1 MLPHL
6 WSKRCIIN
14 PQNNEYMKRLLLI
27 TALCAGLCSS
37 CSNSDTP
44 AAPEPVIDPVLPDT
58 VVNKVESS
66 IALPELD
73 ARTQKAIA
81 QQGNVFAGNLMLQM
95 NKQVPDANLMI
106 SPMSLQYALGMLS
119 NGCSEA
125 ALKEITDAMGMNDY
139 SLDMLNSF
147 FYNLTQT
154 LTKEDKD
161 FTLKLANV
169 IWIQENF
176 EVGEDFIKN
185 NKAIF
190 DADVSDID
198 FGQAD
203 KAKKTINAWADKATN
218 GTIKELSLKINTD
231 TRAVLANACYLKGK
245 WTLPFDKK
253 ATKKETFYNQDGTTS
268 EVDMMHLTKEF
279 NFRDSEGEPY
289 MAVELP
295 YGNQTFHMLVILPRE
310 DKTLEEIIPT
320 IRWSNLGLGGEKVN
334 VALPKFKIEAK
345 YPEKIM
351 NSVKD
356 MGINQIFLPG
366 SLPGINEELFVG
378 QIAQDT
384 FIEVDESGTE
394 ASAVT
399 TIGME
404 LASSGADYTPPTYT
418 IRMDRP
424 FVFAIREKATGAV
437 LFMGKV
443 VQM

>member
-1 MLPHL
+1 
-6 WSKRCIIN
+6 
-14 PQNNEYMKRLLLI
+14 MKRLLLI

-37 CSNSDTP
+37 CSNSHDTP
-44 AAPEPVIDPVLPDT
+44 AAPEPEICPVLPDT

-66 IALPELD
+66 ITLPELD

-81 QQGNVFAGNLMLQM
+81 SQGNVFANKLLLQM
-95 NKQVPDANLMI
+95 NQQVPDANLMI
-106 SPMSLQYALGMLS
+106 SPMSLQYALGMLG

-125 ALKEITDAMGMNDY
+125 ALKEIADAMGMKDY

-154 LTKEDKD
+154 LVKEDKD
-161 FTLKLANV
+161 FTLRLANA

-176 EVGEDFIKN
+176 EVGEDFIQN

-190 DADVSDID
+190 DADVKDID

-203 KAKKTINAWADKATN
+203 KAKKAINEWADKATN
-218 GTIKELSLKINTD
+218 GTIKELSLQVNAD

-245 WTLPFDKK
+245 WTLPFDKEE
-253 ATKKETFYNQDGTTS
+253 TKKETFHNQDGTTS
-268 EVDMMHLTKEF
+268 EVDMMHLTKTF
-279 NFRDSEGEPY
+279 NFRDSASEPY
-289 MAVELP
+289 MAIELP
-295 YGNQTFHMLVILPRE
+295 YGNQSFNMAIVVPKDDYTLDDILPTFDWNR
-310 DKTLEEIIPT
+310 L
-320 IRWSNLGLGGEKVN
+320 NLGGKKVN
-334 VALPKFKIEAK
+334 VALPKFKIEAR
-345 YPEKIM
+345 YPEEIM
-351 NSVKD
+351 KCVKEL
-356 MGINQIFLPG
+356 GVSQIFLPG
-366 SLPGINEELFVG
+366 SLPGIHSELFVG

-424 FVFAIREKATGAV
+424 FAFAIREKTTGAV

>member
-1 MLPHL
+1 
-6 WSKRCIIN
+6 
-14 PQNNEYMKRLLLI
+14 MKRLLLI
-27 TALCAGLCSS
+27 TALCAGFCSS
-37 CSNSDTP
+37 CSNSHDTP
-44 AAPEPVIDPVLPDT
+44 AAPEPEICPVLPDT

-66 IALPELD
+66 ITLPELD

-81 QQGNVFAGNLMLQM
+81 SQGNVFANKLLLQM
-95 NKQVPDANLMI
+95 NQQVPDANLMI
-106 SPMSLQYALGMLS
+106 SPMSLQYALGMLG

-125 ALKEITDAMGMNDY
+125 ALKEIADAMGMKDY

-154 LTKEDKD
+154 LVKEDKD
-161 FTLKLANV
+161 FTLRLANA

-176 EVGEDFIKN
+176 EVGEDFIQN

-190 DADVSDID
+190 DADVKDID

-203 KAKKTINAWADKATN
+203 KAKKAINEWADKATN
-218 GTIKELSLKINTD
+218 GTIKELSLQVNAD

-245 WTLPFDKK
+245 WTLPFDKEE
-253 ATKKETFYNQDGTTS
+253 TKKETFHNQDGTTS
-268 EVDMMHLTKEF
+268 EVDMMHLTKTF
-279 NFRDSEGEPY
+279 NFRDSASEPY
-289 MAVELP
+289 MAIELP
-295 YGNQTFHMLVILPRE
+295 YGNQSFNMAIVVPKDDYTLDDILPTFDWNR
-310 DKTLEEIIPT
+310 L
-320 IRWSNLGLGGEKVN
+320 NLGGKKVN
-334 VALPKFKIEAK
+334 VALPKFKIEAQ
-345 YPEKIM
+345 YPEEIM
-351 NSVKD
+351 KCVKEL
-356 MGINQIFLPG
+356 GVSQIFLPG
-366 SLPGINEELFVG
+366 SLPGIHSELFVG

-424 FVFAIREKATGAV
+424 FAFAIREKTTGAV

>member
-1 MLPHL
+1 MQYLQCYRIYGVKDVL
-6 WSKRCIIN
+6 LT
-14 PQNNEYMKRLLLI
+14 QNNEYMKRLLLI

-44 AAPEPVIDPVLPDT
+44 AAPEPIIDPILPT
-58 VVNKVESS
+58 F
-66 IALPELD
+66 ALPELD

-81 QQGNVFAGNLMLQM
+81 QQGNVFATNLMLQM

-119 NGCSEA
+119 NGCDKA
-125 ALKEITDAMGMNDY
+125 ALKEITDVMGMNDY

-161 FTLKLANV
+161 FTLKLANA
-169 IWIQENF
+169 IWIQNGY
-176 EVGEDFIKN
+176 EVGKDFIQN

-190 DADVSDID
+190 GADVSDID

-218 GTIKELSLKINTD
+218 GTIKELSLQVNTD

-253 ATKKETFYNQDGTTS
+253 ETKKETFYNQDGTTS
-268 EVDMMHLTKEF
+268 EVDMMHLTKTF

-289 MAVELP
+289 MAIELP
-295 YGNQTFHMLVILPRE
+295 YGNQTFHMVIVVPKDGYTLNEILPTFDWNR
-310 DKTLEEIIPT
+310 L
-320 IRWSNLGLGGEKVN
+320 SLGGEKVN
-334 VALPKFKIEAK
+334 VTLPKFKIEAK
-345 YPEKIM
+345 YPEEIM
-351 NSVKD
+351 KCVKK
-356 MGINQIFLPG
+356 MGINQIFLSG

-384 FIEVDESGTE
+384 FIEVDEAGTE

-399 TIGME
+399 TISME
-404 LASSGADYTPPTYT
+404 LGSSGADYTPPTYT

>member
-1 MLPHL
+1 
-6 WSKRCIIN
+6 
-14 PQNNEYMKRLLLI
+14 MKRLLLI

-37 CSNSDTP
+37 CINSHDTP

-81 QQGNVFAGNLMLQM
+81 SQGNVFAGNLLLQM
-95 NKQVPDANLMI
+95 DKQLPDANLMI

-119 NGCSEA
+119 NGCSET
-125 ALKEITDAMGMNDY
+125 ALKEITDAMGMKDY

-154 LTKEDKD
+154 LAKEDKD
-161 FTLKLANV
+161 FTLKLANA

-176 EVGEDFIKN
+176 EVGKDFIQN
-185 NKAIF
+185 NKALF
-190 DADVSDID
+190 DADVNDID
-198 FGQAD
+198 FTQAD
-203 KAKKTINAWADKATN
+203 KAKKTINEWAEKATN
-218 GTIKELSLKINTD
+218 GTIKELSLQIND
-231 TRAVLANACYLKGK
+231 DMRAVLANACYLKGK

-253 ATKKETFYNQDGTTS
+253 ETKKETFYNQDGTTS
-268 EVDMMHLTKEF
+268 EVDMMHLTKTF
-279 NFRDSEGEPY
+279 NFRDSSNEPY

-295 YGNQTFHMLVILPRE
+295 YGNQSFHMAIVVPKENYTLDEILP
-310 DKTLEEIIPT
+310 TLDWN
-320 IRWSNLGLGGEKVN
+320 RLSMGGWEVN
-334 VALPKFKIEAK
+334 VELPKFKIEAN
-345 YPEKIM
+345 YPEEIM
-351 NSVKD
+351 KCVKEL
-356 MGINQIFLPG
+356 GVSQIFLPG
-366 SLPGINEELFVG
+366 SLPGIHPELFVG

-384 FIEVDESGTE
+384 FIEVDEAGTE

-399 TIGME
+399 TISLE
-404 LASSGADYTPPTYT
+404 LASAGADYTPPTYT

-424 FVFAIREKATGAV
+424 FAFAIREKTTGAV